1 MALPIPDRPDAASGP
16 RGVVL
21 LSPVAMTRHLWS
33 LRDMI
38 RQFTGR
44 EIAERTRGTALGW
57 VWLMITPLVRLAIY
71 ALVFGELLGLRFGD
85 KGGEYAFFLFCG
97 LIVYGVFSD
106 AATKCSSVITSRPR
120 FVKKLVFPT
129 EILPVTVLGAGVVV
143 ALLELG
149 LLIAGRVVLYQEV
162 SPLFWLVPVAV
173 APMLMMALGLGWIL
187 ASLNVF
193 LEDTREIARLIIAQF
208 LFFLTPIIYP
218 ASKAAELAEGGSMWI
233 VRAAGWFIQHQPMTV
248 CVEAARDVL
257 LRGVQPNWL
266 ALGLVWLLGLVMM
279 QAGFA
284 FFMKSKGAL
293 ADVL

>member
-1 MALPIPDRPDAASGP
+1 MDMPGAHSAP
-16 RGVVL
+16 RGAGL
-21 LSPVAMTRHLWS
+21 MSPIGMVRHLWS

-44 EIAERTRGTALGW
+44 EIAERTQGTALGW
-57 VWLMITPLVRLAIY
+57 VWLMITPLVRLSIY

-85 KGGEYAFFLFCG
+85 RGGEYAFFLFCG

-106 AATKCSSVITSRPR
+106 AATKCSGVITSRPR

-143 ALLELG
+143 ALLELS
-149 LLIAGRVVLYQEV
+149 LLIVGRVVLFQDV
-162 SPLFWLVPVAV
+162 SPLFWMVPVAV
-173 APMLMMALGLGWIL
+173 IPMLMMALGLGWIL

-257 LRGVQPNWL
+257 LRGVMPNWI
-266 ALGLVWLLGLVMM
+266 ALGWVWLLGFVMM
-279 QAGFA
+279 QVGFA
-284 FFMKSKGAL
+284 FFIKSKGAL